1 MVRTMFVN
9 PFKAHHVDEFPGVH
23 VPLDD
28 STHRASVAST
38 HPRAS
43 LGNSEKAKEDEPN
56 DLRRPE
62 SNASS
67 GVVNH
72 GMTVAALKAEIEADV
87 AASDQDT
94 PYDRKSKV
102 INRALQ
108 DMGMG
113 RYQWQLFALCGG
125 GWMADNLWLQGVALT
140 LPQLSAEFGVSETE
154 VRYTTLSLFLGLCIG
169 ASFWG
174 TASDIVGRRLAF
186 NFTLFLA
193 GVFGLASGGGPNW
206 IGTCALYACIGL
218 GVGGNLPV
226 DGALFLE
233 FLPQTSGNLLTLLSV
248 FWPVG
253 NLIASLLAW
262 AFIPNFSCPSGTPIG
277 QCSKAD
283 NWGWRYLIL
292 TLGAITFFM
301 FICRFFLFHLYESP
315 KFLLSRGR
323 QAEAVATVYGI
334 AHYNKTHTWLTED
347 ILNQIGGDQEVT
359 QEDTKLSVFE
369 IIKRSLSRFS
379 MKRFKTLFQDKKIGL
394 TTALL
399 WFQWTTIG
407 MAYPLFN
414 AFLPQYL
421 ANSGGDVQND
431 TSTVYRNYAI
441 TAIVGVPGSIIAC
454 YTVDIKYVGRKGTM
468 AIATVITGVFVFL
481 FTISSD
487 SDFQLAFTC
496 LEAFFQNIMYGV
508 LYAYTPEVFPAP
520 IRGTGT
526 GMSSFLN
533 RVAGLC
539 APIVAIQAG
548 DSNPK
553 APIYA
558 SGGLFIAAFFSMLI
572 LPIETRGKQ
581 TL

>member
-1 MVRTMFVN
+1 
-9 PFKAHHVDEFPGVH
+9 
-23 VPLDD
+23 
-28 STHRASVAST
+28 
-38 HPRAS
+38 
-43 LGNSEKAKEDEPN
+43 
-56 DLRRPE
+56 
-62 SNASS
+62 
-67 GVVNH
+67 
-72 GMTVAALKAEIEADV
+72 
-87 AASDQDT
+87 
-94 PYDRKSKV
+94 
-102 INRALQ
+102 
-108 DMGMG
+108 MG
-113 RYQWQLFALCGG
+113 
-125 GWMADNLWLQGVALT
+125 ALT
-140 LPQLSAEFGVSETE
+140 LLM
-154 VRYTTLSLFLGLCIG
+154 
-169 ASFWG
+169 
-174 TASDIVGRRLAF
+174 
-186 NFTLFLA
+186 
-193 GVFGLASGGGPNW
+193 
-206 IGTCALYACIGL
+206 
-218 GVGGNLPV
+218 
-226 DGALFLE
+226 
-233 FLPQTSGNLLTLLSV
+233 
-248 FWPVG
+248 
-253 NLIASLLAW
+253 W
-262 AFIPNFSCPSGTPIG
+262 A
-277 QCSKAD
+277 
-283 NWGWRYLIL
+283 
-292 TLGAITFFM
+292 
-301 FICRFFLFHLYESP
+301 CRFFLFHLYESP

-454 YTVDIKYVGRKGTM
+454 YT
-468 AIATVITGVFVFL
+468 ATVITGVFVFL